1 MKTIGELLTRDLSRK
16 IEEIIQVDQADE
28 QSVHAEITEY
38 IGTDSIR
45 EQYHHLLKA
54 IAEAPAEPHESVGVW
69 VSGFFGSGKSS
80 FAKNL
85 GYALQNRPVLG
96 SKFADLFKQQLEDER
111 ISDLLDLI
119 NAKTPT
125 EVILFEVAKEADTRK
140 VTQRIAEL
148 MYTVLLR
155 ELGYAEDFDIAEL
168 EIELEAEGKLDE
180 FIATCKSEL
189 NKEWETVRAGA
200 QKLSRASAILH
211 KLDPTTYPS
220 ADSWA
225 HAQRNRDASISVSKV
240 VERTFE
246 LWGRRRPGKALV
258 FIIDEVGQHVARS
271 GDKIEDLR
279 ATIEQFG
286 KVGKNLLK
294 ARKITAPC
302 WIVVTSQ
309 EKLDE
314 VVAAIDSKRVELA
327 KLQDRFRYRVDLA
340 PSDIREVAT
349 RRVLAKTKEAEKPLQ
364 KLFADNQGQLN
375 AALRLERTTRR
386 TDINEN
392 DFVHFYPYPP
402 HYIDLCIGIMSGI
415 RLQPGAPRH
424 YGGSNRTIIKQAYEM
439 LVSDRTAFAKKPI
452 GALVTLDKVFELV
465 EGNLSNEKRTDI
477 HQIAERFKDDPED
490 QGWALRVAKAICLL
504 EFIRDLPRTEANLA
518 AVLVDEVGKATPLSE
533 VQAAVKRLDAAK
545 FIRNTEEG
553 WKLQTAQEKNW
564 TNERSGHL
572 DPKPRE
578 RNELTRTALQQIF
591 DEPEFKTFRYQ
602 NRSFRIGISI
612 DGTTIDD
619 GELPLTL
626 CVSDDTDE
634 LTKRIEEIRTE
645 SQQKSHEND
654 LYWLFCLTPEIDELV
669 AQLHASRK
677 MVDKYNQLSAQQKI
691 SPDEATCLQDEKNS
705 KNGYENRLR
714 DKLTEAMERGT
725 GMFRGVQKDAS
736 ALGKGL
742 SEILKKL
749 FGQVVPDLYPKLE
762 MGSRPLKG
770 DEAEQVLKAADL
782 KALPKVFYE
791 GDQGLGMVV
800 KDGSKLVINT
810 KAEVVKEVLDYLK
823 SEHSYGNK
831 DSRMGKALEKRFG
844 GTPYGWERDMLRLIL
859 ATLFRAGEIEVTHQG
874 NRYHNYQ
881 DPASRTPLTNNPAF
895 RSSLFSPRE
904 SVGLKTLTQ
913 AVQQLEDLIGEEV
926 DVEEGAIATAFKKVA
941 AEELENLYS
950 LKATAEAHRLPILP
964 MLTEYQQTLA
974 GIQSSASD
982 DCVRILTE
990 NGEDF
995 GETRDKVRK
1004 LRESLDKDAIDVLRN
1019 ARRAINEVWQRLAS
1033 HAPTTEIETTVDELR
1048 TLLASEQMME
1058 SWSEIKEKTSA
1069 ITSAYKQVYL
1079 DLFDRR
1085 RTCYLDAIAEIKDR
1099 SEWTPLAPLKPAEN
1113 ESPDQA
1119 TKREQENVKK
1129 EVMANTMLAALLARV
1144 GADEDR
1150 EHVSE
1155 GKTLGKASLAE
1166 MESDLVAAD
1175 GLKSSVLLKLQEM
1188 SLSVEPKPVKRLK
1201 LSQFFNKPIRSQD
1214 DLDATIEAL
1223 RESLQKCIDEETVII
1238 LE

>member
-1 MKTIGELLTRDLSRK
+1 MKTIGDLISRPLDRK

-28 QSVHAEITEY
+28 QSVHDEITEY
-38 IGTDSIR
+38 IATDSIR
-45 EQYHHLLKA
+45 DQYHHLLKA
-54 IAEAPAEPHESVGVW
+54 IAEAPADPHESIGVW

-85 GYALQNRPVLG
+85 GYALQNREVLG
-96 SKFADLFKQQLEDER
+96 SNFAELFKQRLEDER

-168 EIELEAEGKLDE
+168 EIELEAEGKLPE
-180 FIATCKSEL
+180 FVSTCKTL
-189 NKEWETVRAGA
+189 LDKDWETVRAGA
-200 QKLSRASAILH
+200 QKISRASAILH
-211 KLDPTTYPS
+211 QLDPTTYPS
-220 ADSWA
+220 ADSWS
-225 HAQRNRDASISVSKV
+225 HTQRNRDASISVSKV

-246 LWGRRRPGKALV
+246 LWERRRKGKALV

-279 ATIEQFG
+279 ATIEEFG

-294 ARKITAPC
+294 ARKISAPC

-314 VVAAIDSKRVELA
+314 VVAAIDSKQIDLA
-327 KLQDRFRYRVDLA
+327 KLQDRFYYRVDLA

-349 RRVLAKTKEAEKPLQ
+349 RRVLAKKPEAEDRLK
-364 KLFADNQGQLN
+364 KMFAENQGQLN
-375 AALRLERTTRR
+375 AALRLERTTRP

-392 DFVHFYPYPP
+392 NFVHFYPYPP

-490 QGWALRVAKAICLL
+490 QGWALRVAKAVCLL

-533 VQAAVKRLDAAK
+533 VEAALKRLDAAK

-564 TNERSGHL
+564 TNERSRHL

-578 RNELTRTALQQIF
+578 RNELTRTALQQVF
-591 DEPEFKTFRYQ
+591 DEPEFKTFRFQ
-602 NRSFRIGISI
+602 NHSFRIGVGV
-612 DGTTIDD
+612 DGTSIGDD
-619 GELPLTL
+619 GDLSLAL
-626 CVSDDTDE
+626 CICDDAED
-634 LTKRIEEIRTE
+634 LAGRIEEVRTE
-645 SQQKSHEND
+645 SQHKSHEND

-669 AQLHASRK
+669 RQLHASRK
-677 MVDKYNQLSAQQKI
+677 MVDKYNQMSAQQKI
-691 SPDEATCLQDEKNS
+691 SPDEATCLQDEKNT
-705 KNGYENRLR
+705 KNAYETRLR

-749 FGQVVPDLYPKLE
+749 FGQVVPDLYPKLQ

-770 DEAEQVLKAADL
+770 DEAEQLLKAVDL
-782 KALPKVFYE
+782 KVLPKVFYE
-791 GDQGLGMVV
+791 GDQGLSMVV
-800 KDGSKLVINT
+800 KDGAKLVINT
-810 KAEVVKEVLDYLK
+810 HADVCSEVLDWLK

-831 DSRMGKALEKRFG
+831 DTRMGKALEKRFG

-881 DPASRTPLTNNPAF
+881 DPASRTPFTNNPAF
-895 RSSLFSPRE
+895 RSSLYSPRE

-926 DVEEGAIATAFKKVA
+926 DVEEGAIATAFKKIA
-941 AEELENLYS
+941 AEELEKLYP
-950 LKATAEAHRLPILP
+950 LKATAEAHRLPVLP
-964 MLTEYQQTLA
+964 MLSEYQQTLA

-990 NGEDF
+990 NGADF
-995 GETRDKVRK
+995 GEMRDQVRK
-1004 LRESLDKDAIDVLRN
+1004 LRESLNSDSISVLRQ
-1019 ARRAINEVWQRLAS
+1019 ARQATDQVWQRLSAHNPS
-1033 HAPTTEIETTVDELR
+1033 TELCETVEELG
-1048 TLLASEQMME
+1048 TLLASEE
-1058 SWSEIKEKTSA
+1058 FIDSWDK
-1069 ITSAYKQVYL
+1069 ITSHTKTVLDAYRTVYC

-1085 RTCYLDAIAEIKDR
+1085 KDAYESALGEIKNR
-1099 SEWTPLAPLKPAEN
+1099 SEWAPLEANNPGMASTLI
-1113 ESPDQA
+1113 SPLQG
-1119 TKREQENVKK
+1119 
-1129 EVMANTMLAALLARV
+1129 RV
-1144 GADEDR
+1144 GTEEDK
-1150 EHVSE
+1150 ETVQS
-1155 GKTLGKASLAE
+1155 GKSLGKSSLTE
-1166 MESDLVAAD
+1166 MESDLAAVD
-1175 GLKSSVLLKLQEM
+1175 GLKSSVLVKLQE
-1188 SLSVEPKPVKRLK
+1188 LSIGGEKKAPVRKVRVSEFFKR
-1201 LSQFFNKPIRSQD
+1201 PIETQEE
-1214 DLDATIEAL
+1214 LDNAL
-1223 RESLQKCIDEETVII
+1223 NLIRDSLQKCIDEGAIII

>member
-1 MKTIGELLTRDLSRK
+1 MKTIGDLLARDLSRR

-28 QSVHAEITEY
+28 QSVYDEITEY
-38 IGTDSIR
+38 VATDSIR
-45 EQYHHLLKA
+45 EQYHQLLKA
-54 IAEAPAEPHESVGVW
+54 VAEAPADPHESVGVW

-80 FAKNL
+80 FAKNF
-85 GYALQNRPVLG
+85 GYAVENRKVVG
-96 SKFADLFKQQLEDER
+96 SNFAELFKHQLGDSR

-140 VTQRIAEL
+140 ATQRIAEL

-155 ELGYAEDFDIAEL
+155 ELGYSEDFDIAEL
-168 EIELEAEGKLDE
+168 EIELEAEGRLPE
-180 FIATCKSEL
+180 FITTCKSL
-189 NKEWETVRAGA
+189 LKKDWEIVRAGA
-200 QKLSRASAILH
+200 QKISRASAILH
-211 KLDPTTYPS
+211 KLDPATYPS
-220 ADSWA
+220 ADSWSR
-225 HAQRNRDASISVSKV
+225 AQRNREAAISVSKV

-246 LWGRRRPGKALV
+246 LWGRRRKGKALV
-258 FIIDEVGQHVARS
+258 FVIDEVGQHVARS

-279 ATIEQFG
+279 ATIEEFG

-349 RRVLAKTKEAEKPLQ
+349 KRVLAKKAEAEKPLK
-364 KLFADNQGQLN
+364 KLFSENQGQLN

-386 TDINEN
+386 TDVDES
-392 DFVHFYPYPP
+392 DFIHFYPYPP
-402 HYIDLCIGIMSGI
+402 HYIELCIGIMSGI

-439 LVSDRTAFAKKPI
+439 LVSERTALATKPI

-477 HQIAERFKDDPED
+477 HQIAERFKKDPDDH
-490 QGWALRVAKAICLL
+490 GWASRVAKAMCLL

-518 AVLVDEVGKATPLSE
+518 AVLVDEVGKATPVSE
-533 VQAAVKRLDAAK
+533 VQAAVKRLHTAQ

-564 TNERSGHL
+564 ETERRGHL
-572 DPKPRE
+572 EPKPRE
-578 RNELTRTALQQIF
+578 RNELARTAVQQIF

-602 NRSFRIGISI
+602 NRSFRIGISV
-612 DGTTIDD
+612 DGTGLGDE

-626 CVSDDTDE
+626 SAAEDADE
-634 LTKRIEEIRTE
+634 LTKRIEETRTE
-645 SQQKSHEND
+645 SQQKSHDND

-677 MVDKYNQLSAQQKI
+677 MVEKYSQLSAQQKI
-691 SPDEATCLQDEKNS
+691 SPDEGTCLQDEKNS
-705 KNGYENRLR
+705 KNGYETRLR

-725 GMFRGVQKDAS
+725 GMFRGVQRDAS
-736 ALGKGL
+736 ALGTGL
-742 SEILKKL
+742 GEILKKL
-749 FGQVVPDLYPKLE
+749 FGQVVPDLYPKLQ

-770 DEAEQVLKAADL
+770 DEAELILKAADL
-782 KALPKVFYE
+782 KALPNVFYI
-791 GDQGLGMVV
+791 GDQGLGLVV
-800 KDGSKLVINT
+800 KDGPKSIVNT
-810 KAEVVKEVLDYLK
+810 NAAVAKEVLDYLK

-859 ATLFRAGEIEVTHQG
+859 ATLFRAGEIEVTCQG
-874 NRYHNYQ
+874 TRFHNYQ
-881 DPASRTPLTNNPAF
+881 DPACRTPFTNNPAF
-895 RSSLFSPRE
+895 KSSLFSPRQTP
-904 SVGLKTLTQ
+904 GIKTLTE
-913 AVQQLEDLIGEEV
+913 AVQQLENLTGEEV
-926 DVEEGAIATAFKKVA
+926 DVEEGAIATAFKKLA
-941 AEELENLYS
+941 AEELEKLHP
-950 LKATAEAHRLPILP
+950 LKATAEAHRLPIMPL
-964 MLTEYQQTLA
+964 LSDFQQTLL

-982 DCVRILTE
+982 DCVRTLAE
-990 NGEDF
+990 SGADF

-1004 LRESLDKDAIDVLRN
+1004 TRESLDASAIGILRQ
-1019 ARRAINEVWQRLAS
+1019 ARLA
-1033 HAPTTEIETTVDELR
+1033 TEQVWPRLAAHCPSREIATSVDELKN
-1048 TLLASEQMME
+1048 LLVSGQIID
-1058 SWSEIKEKTSA
+1058 SWKDISQRSKA
-1069 ITSAYKQVYL
+1069 VLDAYKHAYC

-1085 RTCYLDAIAEIKDR
+1085 RKAYETAIEGIKNR
-1099 SEWTPLAPLKPAEN
+1099 TEWGPLEANSPAAA
-1113 ESPDQA
+1113 SSLLSS
-1119 TKREQENVKK
+1119 
-1129 EVMANTMLAALLARV
+1129 LAGRV
-1144 GADEDR
+1144 GTDDDKDAVTR
-1150 EHVSE
+1150 GTS
-1155 GKTLGKASLAE
+1155 LGKASLAE
-1166 MESDLVAAD
+1166 MESDLAAVD
-1175 GLKSSVLLKLQEM
+1175 GLRSSALVKLQE
-1188 SLSVEPKPVKRLK
+1188 LSIGSETKAPVRRVRV
-1201 LSQFFNKPIRSQD
+1201 SEFFSRPIQTQAE
-1214 DLDATIEAL
+1214 LDKTIEL
-1223 RESLQKCIDEETVII
+1223 IRDSLQKCIDEGAVII